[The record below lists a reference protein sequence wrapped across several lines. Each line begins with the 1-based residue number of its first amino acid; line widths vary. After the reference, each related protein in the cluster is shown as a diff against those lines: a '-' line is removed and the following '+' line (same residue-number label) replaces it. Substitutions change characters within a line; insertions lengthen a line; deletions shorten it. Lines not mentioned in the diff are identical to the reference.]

1 MKTFVYCIYDE
12 KAGAFLRPFFMPTM
26 AAARRAVATLVN
38 GEDDHIFKT
47 NPHDFTLFEIGTYD
61 DNDGLITGYL
71 NKLSLGCLV
80 ELRNPVVVNLPDA
93 PNSQLT
99 ADEIEKFRKEGEI
112 K

>member
-47 NPHDFTLFEIGTYD
+47 NPSDFTLFEIGSYD

-80 ELRNPVVVNLPDA
+80 ELRTP
-93 PNSQLT
+93 T
-99 ADEIEKFRKEGEI
+99 ADEIEKLRKEGEI